1 MGYIGQRQLYDS
13 VKSSIGDVTIETLRV
28 SVEATVPSY
37 PLLSGVNARID
48 HSSQSFSR
56 SFRALRPSLLR
67 YFPALRRLLVLF
79 SFSFE
84 SSVNDTC
91 VLNVRVDRSFERSG
105 DCDYLSDFN
114 SLNVIFAS
122 IVTRLISL
130 AGYDGRAIRQSG
142 RVTSG
147 SQMFKDKRAQISPG
161 RKVDILG
168 VSPSGDSASI
178 N

>member
-13 VKSSIGDVTIETLRV
+13 VKSSIGDVTIETLR
-28 SVEATVPSY
+28 VEATVPSY

-67 YFPALRRLLVLF
+67 YFPALQRLLVLF

-91 VLNVRVDRSFERSG
+91 VLNVRVDCSFERSR

-114 SLNVIFAS
+114 SLNLIFAYCY
-122 IVTRLISL
+122 T
-130 AGYDGRAIRQSG
+130 
-142 RVTSG
+142 
-147 SQMFKDKRAQISPG
+147 FDKVWPAMMA
-161 RKVDILG
+161 V
-168 VSPSGDSASI
+168 
-178 N
+178 